1 MKRNLILSISS
12 GLALLV
18 GATAAQAVAVVEPA
32 PAGPAARI
40 QARQAAQA
48 DRIASGTASG
58 AITAKEA
65 THLGKQQERVEKLVD
80 KTAAGGVTAK
90 EAAAVDKAQDHASHA
105 IRRAKHDKDGT
116 RPVAPPVEK
125 PAKK

>member
-1 MKRNLILSISS
+1 MKRNLILSISFA
-12 GLALLV
+12 LTLLV
-18 GATAAQAVAVVEPA
+18 GATAAQAFAVGEPA
-32 PAGPAARI
+32 HAGSAARI

-58 AITAKEA
+58 AITTKEA
-65 THLGKQQERVEKLVD
+65 THLGKQQERVEKLAD

-90 EAAAVDKAQDHASHA
+90 EAAAVNKAQDHASYA
-105 IRRAKHDKDGT
+105 IRRAKHDKNDT
-116 RPVAPPVEK
+116 RPVTPPVEK